1 MDEDDASMDNNLN
14 AEDEDEDELE
24 EKDNMK
30 KEM

>member
-1 MDEDDASMDNNLN
+1 MDEDDTSVDNNLN